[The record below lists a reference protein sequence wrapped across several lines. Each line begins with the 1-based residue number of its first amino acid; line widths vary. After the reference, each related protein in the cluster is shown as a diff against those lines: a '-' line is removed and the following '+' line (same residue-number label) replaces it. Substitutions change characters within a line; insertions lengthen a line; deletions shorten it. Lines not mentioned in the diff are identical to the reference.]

1 MSGATWPAPDV
12 GAKEKGRQPR
22 QGLATRVFNRKQNR
36 TDRTVSQITKQQ
48 ASASS
53 AQQAPAGRGR

>member
-22 QGLATRVFNRKQNR
+22 QGLATRVFNL
-36 TDRTVSQITKQQ
+36 
-48 ASASS
+48 
-53 AQQAPAGRGR
+53 